1 MTAGTSAAGVGVPS
15 VEGTQRTRPGWAHD
29 GRGRAVSAVLELT
42 DVHKDYGGVA
52 ALDGLDLRVEEGELV
67 ALLGPN
73 GAGKTTTFELLL
85 GLGRPTRGTV
95 RVLGAAP
102 GTHRGRVG
110 AMLQGAGLPEQV
122 TVRELVGL
130 VGRAYP
136 RAYATDDVLD
146 RTRLARHAG
155 KVVTA
160 LSGGER
166 QRLLLALALV
176 GAPDLLL
183 LDEPTAAMDVA
194 SRRAFWERAR
204 EAVSDGGTL
213 LFATHDLTEAQ
224 GVADRVVVVADG
236 RVRADAT
243 PDDLTRHGRDDLE
256 QVFLTLTQ
264 EHSHAGPDGEDR

>member
-1 MTAGTSAAGVGVPS
+1 MV
-15 VEGTQRTRPGWAHD
+15 
-29 GRGRAVSAVLELT
+29 AVLELE
-42 DVHKDYGGVA
+42 DVHKEYAGVA

-67 ALLGPN
+67 AVLGPN

-85 GLGRPTRGTV
+85 GLARPTRGRV
-95 RVLGAAP
+95 RVLGDRP
-102 GTHRGRVG
+102 GAQRARVG
-110 AMLQGAGLPEQV
+110 AMLQGAGLPDQV

-136 RAYATDDVLD
+136 RAYPTDDVLA
-146 RTRLARHAG
+146 RTALTRHAD

-166 QRLLLALALV
+166 QRLLLAMALV

-204 EAVSDGGTL
+204 ESVAEGATVV
-213 LFATHDLTEAQ
+213 FATHDLLEAQ
-224 GVADRVVVVADG
+224 AVAARVVVVADG

-243 PDDLTRHGRDDLE
+243 PDELTHHGRDDLE
-256 QVFLTLTQ
+256 DVFLTLTR
-264 EHSHAGPDGEDR
+264 ERTSAGPDGEDR